1 MMSIVWAG
9 GDWSLVP
16 LRVPARKRRA
26 WAFGFRFGGWRFVL
40 LVGRAAL
47 EARAAGRY

>member
-9 GDWSLVP
+9 GDFSRLP
-16 LRVPARKRRA
+16 LRVSRVWA
-26 WAFGFRFGGWRFVL
+26 WRTWRIVL